1 MGEEE
6 GGGFEELEEID
17 WLFGFLIS
25 VERCVKMEFCNAL
38 DNTEKRGGQP
48 QELDDLVHKTFSR
61 AEHKKDVKTWL
72 RGFLIIRIRFLC
84 TLTKNQLGF

>member
-17 WLFGFLIS
+17 WLLVFFFLLR
-25 VERCVKMEFCNAL
+25 VERCVKMEFSNSL
-38 DNTEKRGGQP
+38 DNAEKRGSQP

-72 RGFLIIRIRFLC
+72 GGLQLFSQVSM
-84 TLTKNQLGF
+84 LTKNQLGF

>member
-17 WLFGFLIS
+17 WLWIRIRN

-38 DNTEKRGGQP
+38 DNAEKRGGHP
-48 QELDDLVHKTFSR
+48 QELDDLVHKTFR
-61 AEHKKDVKTWL
+61 WAKHEKDVQTWL
-72 RGFLIIRIRFLC
+72 GGL
-84 TLTKNQLGF
+84 QLFY

>member
-6 GGGFEELEEID
+6 GGGFEELEEIDWLLVD

-61 AEHKKDVKTWL
+61 AEHKKDVETWL
-72 RGFLIIRIRFLC
+72 CGL
-84 TLTKNQLGF
+84 QLF